1 MNKTNTHKDLDVWK
15 LGIELV
21 KDIYILTKNFPKNE
35 QFGMVA
41 QMRRCAVSI
50 PSNIAEGAARNS
62 RKEYLQF
69 LYISLG
75 SMSELETQ
83 LILSKELNF
92 IDDTEVI
99 GKLETLRKKM
109 LNFIKYM
116 KNDKEHC

>member
-83 LILSKELNF
+83 LIISEELNY
-92 IDDTEVI
+92 IKDSVAIE
-99 GKLETLRKKM
+99 KLKILRKNM